1 MHNDNWIKNL
11 QNITTSA
18 ELEEFIMLFMAL
30 LSIFLSDQK
39 DEIQWRWTGDG
50 CYTVA
55 SAYDCQFFGNFSCFL
70 ARQIWK
76 AQTEPKCRFFEWL
89 VMHDRILTAHNMIK
103 RNWPCDH
110 NCSLCLC
117 MHETTEHLL
126 IKCNYIEA
134 VWNLIAPTLHLKDYS
149 LMIQS
154 GGPKNWVNELLHSGS
169 SKTKK
174 INLGA
179 LFSFWWMI
187 WREQN
192 RRIFQHKEL
201 SPLQLSTHILD
212 EIKLISVEAGS
223 DSSS

>member
-1 MHNDNWIKNL
+1 
-11 QNITTSA
+11 
-18 ELEEFIMLFMAL
+18 
-30 LSIFLSDQK
+30 
-39 DEIQWRWTGDG
+39 
-50 CYTVA
+50 
-55 SAYDCQFFGNFSCFL
+55 
-70 ARQIWK
+70 
-76 AQTEPKCRFFEWL
+76 
-89 VMHDRILTAHNMIK
+89 
-103 RNWPCDH
+103 
-110 NCSLCLC
+110 
-117 MHETTEHLL
+117 
-126 IKCNYIEA
+126 
-134 VWNLIAPTLHLKDYS
+134 
-149 LMIQS
+149 MIQS

-212 EIKLISVEAGS
+212 EIKLISLEAGS